1 MVKNLKGTV
10 NFKIPP
16 YYDPQLQLC
25 TQHFEREPHMDVL
38 EYDNKVGWRQ
48 VLQNKQ
54 KKPSVSGKK

>member
-38 EYDNKVGWRQ
+38 EYDNKVG
-48 VLQNKQ
+48 
-54 KKPSVSGKK
+54 